1 MTFIDALNAGNYKYA
16 TGTGGTVKITLGD
29 GDNVIQANAANL
41 EIVTGNGNQQIV
53 ANAADSLSI
62 QTGMSGMDLVIAS
75 ADSAFINTNDSN
87 DYIKFTGTQF
97 DISAVGGNNT
107 IIVDGN
113 INNTTANNSI
123 TLGDGDLNQIHMVAN
138 NVDITAGNTNLAAA
152 FVGNNVD
159 IASGNGDKAIAFW
172 GDNINMNFGNGNN
185 SIATMDIAIAQGK
198 YHEFADF
205 VEADTTKNVSAPVKE
220 YIDPDYTTDI
230 EATIKKYNLSNKEA
244 QTLRNLYAQGKLDDK
259 LTADGLPLYA
269 LVKSP
274 DLGTYVVAQR
284 DSQNHCWS
292 VNNYKNDAGNPRR
305 SNYTADGRECI
316 ATTSAWT
323 DTSLE
328 AKRAYNMVTTTT
340 FTVDGVKN
348 VNINTGTGINDIRIT
363 AGLDDLD
370 SIEVKSPGSGL
381 VSITPGFTTQPVKD
395 IIKTGYD
402 ILNSNMGILTSAS
415 TRTSPLIIDYNQDG
429 VVSAEHARGIDL
441 DGNGTADGCAS
452 NGDKMLAMTDIN
464 GNGIIDGSEVFGDE
478 TVNPFTGE
486 KLNAANGFEALK
498 KVAEAAE
505 ANTGIDC
512 IGEDGLV
519 NLKALK
525 SALATKG
532 IVLGFVSD
540 DNNSTV
546 EDLAKVAYIDTQNYT
561 EQEDKGDVQHNQLG
575 TSIFDDGSKVKV
587 DDVWFTLT

>member
-123 TLGDGDLNQIHMVAN
+123 TLGDGELNQIHMVAN

-159 IASGNGDKAIAFW
+159 IASGYGDKAIAFW

-244 QTLRNLYAQGKLDDK
+244 QTYVIYMLKENL
-259 LTADGLPLYA
+259 
-269 LVKSP
+269 
-274 DLGTYVVAQR
+274 
-284 DSQNHCWS
+284 
-292 VNNYKNDAGNPRR
+292 
-305 SNYTADGRECI
+305 
-316 ATTSAWT
+316 
-323 DTSLE
+323 
-328 AKRAYNMVTTTT
+328 M
-340 FTVDGVKN
+340 
-348 VNINTGTGINDIRIT
+348 IN
-363 AGLDDLD
+363 
-370 SIEVKSPGSGL
+370 
-381 VSITPGFTTQPVKD
+381 
-395 IIKTGYD
+395 
-402 ILNSNMGILTSAS
+402 
-415 TRTSPLIIDYNQDG
+415 
-429 VVSAEHARGIDL
+429 
-441 DGNGTADGCAS
+441 
-452 NGDKMLAMTDIN
+452 
-464 GNGIIDGSEVFGDE
+464 
-478 TVNPFTGE
+478 
-486 KLNAANGFEALK
+486 
-498 KVAEAAE
+498 
-505 ANTGIDC
+505 
-512 IGEDGLV
+512 
-519 NLKALK
+519 
-525 SALATKG
+525 
-532 IVLGFVSD
+532 
-540 DNNSTV
+540 
-546 EDLAKVAYIDTQNYT
+546 
-561 EQEDKGDVQHNQLG
+561 
-575 TSIFDDGSKVKV
+575 
-587 DDVWFTLT
+587 

>member
-1 MTFIDALNAGNYKYA
+1 LTS
-16 TGTGGTVKITLGD
+16 D
-29 GDNVIQANAANL
+29 G
-41 EIVTGNGNQQIV
+41 
-53 ANAADSLSI
+53 
-62 QTGMSGMDLVIAS
+62 
-75 ADSAFINTNDSN
+75 
-87 DYIKFTGTQF
+87 
-97 DISAVGGNNT
+97 
-107 IIVDGN
+107 
-113 INNTTANNSI
+113 
-123 TLGDGDLNQIHMVAN
+123 
-138 NVDITAGNTNLAAA
+138 
-152 FVGNNVD
+152 
-159 IASGNGDKAIAFW
+159 
-172 GDNINMNFGNGNN
+172 
-185 SIATMDIAIAQGK
+185 
-198 YHEFADF
+198 
-205 VEADTTKNVSAPVKE
+205 
-220 YIDPDYTTDI
+220 
-230 EATIKKYNLSNKEA
+230 
-244 QTLRNLYAQGKLDDK
+244 R
-259 LTADGLPLYA
+259 PLYA

-316 ATTSAWT
+316 ATTSAWS

-370 SIEVKSPGSGL
+370 SIEVNSPGSGL

-441 DGNGTADGCAS
+441 DGNGTVDGCAS

-525 SALATKG
+525 SALETKG

-546 EDLAKVAYIDTQNYT
+546 EDLAKVAYIDTKNYT

-575 TSIFDDGSKVKV
+575 TSIFEDGSKVKV